1 MSVDWHT
8 LESEHERINASIINV
23 MKAGIPMQGL
33 DEFVSLNIIYANNAF
48 DMYST
53 KLIDRDVYIKRM
65 EKTKLRMMEA
75 YAVIKSLDRTPCK
88 KELLYIFG
96 PFYKQLITC
105 AYKHDEESCT
115 NAGKTKPNRA
125 RAECTQPLKQPSI
138 TKRSEG
144 PFTTTASDKKLLE
157 KWNGR
162 VIMNM
167 NKCKLAYEN
176 KKNNSINDDRYLQE
190 LSEARDVMD
199 GVFREYKSM
208 VGRYSELTIDMK
220 QFESYFLP
228 FYSALLN
235 CPTIRSQCDLA
246 HEAKIPFLRQNQ
258 LS

>member
-1 MSVDWHT
+1 MSVVRQT
-8 LESEHERINASIINV
+8 LESAYTTINELI
-23 MKAGIPMQGL
+23 MKMQNTIPKTISEL
-33 DEFVSLNIIYANNAF
+33 DIFVYLNIMYANNAF
-48 DMYST
+48 GLYEK
-53 KLIDRDVYIKRM
+53 KLINRNEYIKRM
-65 EKTKLRMMEA
+65 ETTKLRMMEA
-75 YAVIKSLDRTPCK
+75 YALIKALDSSPCTTQ
-88 KELLYIFG
+88 LLSIFG
-96 PFYKQLITC
+96 PFYKQLKTC
-105 AYKHDEESCT
+105 AYGRDEESCT
-115 NAGKTKPNRA
+115 NAGRTKRQ
-125 RAECTQPLKQPSI
+125 RAECAQPVKQPSI

-144 PFTTTASDKKLLE
+144 PVTTLDDKKLLE

-167 NKCKLAYEN
+167 NKCKLAYEK

-190 LSEARDVMD
+190 LSEAHDVMD
-199 GVFREYKSM
+199 SVFREYKSM

-228 FYSALLN
+228 FYSALLH